1 MANKRTYI
9 NADEE
14 LIIQGKLIIE
24 GNIEQR
30 QYTNTVT
37 YSETSFDGE
46 TFIINADGFDTS
58 NVATNATLR
67 LTSGAS
73 SADLTFNNAT
83 GQLDLTAPMNFGN
96 NDITA
101 NVIGNLTGTAANAT
115 VLETARNFSISG
127 DGSAPAVS
135 FDGSSNTDLVLT
147 LDTVNSNV
155 GSFGDA
161 ATVPNFTVNGKGLI
175 TAAGETA
182 VNITASQVSNFN
194 SSARALFAVLTGG
207 GDGSLTYNFTSGNF
221 TYTGP
226 SLAEVQARIDNSA
239 ANVQAHFSAGTNT
252 TYSPGTFDITDST
265 IRSKVSATDA
275 GGDGS
280 FSYNSTSGVFTY
292 TGPNQAEANARID
305 ARLSVVDNSTDSD
318 SALSYASGVFTFT
331 GPSTANI
338 RSKVSAVDSGGDGS
352 FAYNSSTGVFT
363 YTGPNASEVRAHLSA
378 GTGLTYSGGEFSITN
393 TGVSAGTYGSLVQ
406 IPNIT
411 VNAQGQITSAS
422 SNSIA
427 IPHNQITDF
436 QSAVESDVENYLSGG
451 DGIDY
456 ASGVIDVDTT
466 VVRTSGNQTIAG
478 TKTFTGTID
487 LTGSTN
493 NINRIDPATTLT
505 VDGDI
510 EILGDIN
517 AVNINTVTQTD
528 LFVTDANITL
538 RANSA
543 AAGDAYIL
551 VERGTPA
558 DAYIQW
564 NDSSDRWVFSHDI
577 QGDIVGQV
585 SDLSNHDTGDL
596 AEGSNLYYT
605 DERVADKIGAILTA
619 SGNLTVTYDDAAD
632 SITISES
639 LTTDDIAEGT
649 NLYYTDARVRAAVSA
664 TNGVAGYT
672 SGTGV
677 FSIPSTTTHISE
689 GTNLYHTTSRARSA
703 ISVTDNGGDGSLSYD
718 SASGVI
724 SYTGPSQGEVLA
736 HISGGTGI
744 SVDGSGVISTTDAQI
759 DHDQL
764 LNFNTNEHIDHTTVD
779 IIAGAGLTGGGDIS
793 SSRTLNVVGGDG
805 ITANADDIEVDSTVI
820 RTTGDQSLAG
830 AKTFTG
836 SLLIPSSSATANGAI
851 YHDNANSKAY
861 IYLNDSQIE
870 ITPAVDAGDVEDV
883 GATGTNIYAGS
894 RASGNT
900 TIHGIKSIASSTYS
914 TLTEIANVI
923 TVDADISAIRGAFSA
938 TDNAGDGTFTYN
950 SATGEF
956 SYSGVSQ
963 AQIRSEFNA
972 SGSTLS
978 YNAST
983 GVFTSTADNY
993 GSWQFD
999 TDSGSAETVTS
1010 GEVVT
1015 FVGGTNMD
1023 VTHSGNT
1030 ITITNT
1036 NSADITSVVA
1046 GTGLTGGGTAG
1057 DVTLNV
1063 DMSAFD
1069 TGDLAE
1075 GSNLYHTTA
1084 RARAAISASGDI
1096 SYDSSTGVI
1105 SFSAAAAPVTS
1116 VNTQT
1121 GAVVLDTDDIAEAT
1135 NLYFTNERV
1144 DDRVANLITA
1154 GVNVAK
1160 TYDDANGT
1168 LEIRVPFENIQDIVG
1183 AQLVTNGSHTGISV
1197 SYDDAN
1203 DAAIDLAI
1211 IPSYIKG
1218 LFSAGGD
1225 LSYNSSTG
1233 EFSFTNDAG
1242 DIESVGAGNGLT
1254 GGGSSGA
1261 VTLNVGGGYGIAV
1274 GTDNIEVSNS
1284 DIRGLFTGSGD
1295 ISYNSATGAISFTE
1309 RTDSEVRGLF
1319 STSGDLSY
1327 NSSTGAFSFTER
1339 TDSQIRALFSAGGDL
1354 SYNSST
1360 GQFSINDA
1368 GGTVTSVS
1376 VGTGLDVINASTN
1389 PTISLDLSELTDLT
1403 NTMDSS
1409 DEFIVLDAGAERRK
1423 AASEIGLSIFNNDSG
1438 FTTNVGDITAVSTSG
1453 IGLSGGG
1460 SSGAVTI
1467 TSNATANNTASTIVA
1482 RDSSGNFSAGVITGT
1497 ATSARYADL
1506 AEIYSAD
1513 ASYDPGTVLVIGG
1526 DAEVTVTDEPGSYQA
1541 VGVVSTDPAYLMNS
1555 EANGVAVALRG
1566 RVPCKVAGVC
1576 KKGDVLITSDLP
1588 GHAMVAADP
1597 KSISP
1602 LQIIG
1607 RALEHKT
1614 EAAPGIVEII
1624 V

>member
-115 VLETARNFSISG
+115 VLETARNFTISG

-135 FDGSSNTDLVLT
+135 FDGSSNTNLVLT
-147 LDTVNSNV
+147 LDTVNSDV

-182 VNITASQVSNFN
+182 VNITASQVSDFET
-194 SSARALFAVLTGG
+194 AAEALFSIGTNSGDGDLSYANGVFDYTGPTAAEAHAHFSAVDAG
-207 GDGSLTYNFTSGNF
+207 GDGSFSYSNGVF

-226 SLAEVQARIDNSA
+226 SASEVRAHLSA
-239 ANVQAHFSAGTNT
+239 S
-252 TYSPGTFDITDST
+252 
-265 IRSKVSATDA
+265 DA

-352 FAYNSSTGVFT
+352 FAYNAGTGAFT
-363 YTGPNASEVRAHLSA
+363 YTGPSATEVRAHLSA
-378 GTGLTYSGGEFSITN
+378 GTGLTYSAGQFSITN
-393 TGVSAGTYGSLVQ
+393 TAVSASSYGSATA
-406 IPNIT
+406 IPTYT
-411 VNAQGQITSAS
+411 VNAQGQLTAAS
-422 SNSIA
+422 DVDIA
-427 IPHNQITDF
+427 IPHSQVTDF

-466 VVRTSGNQTIAG
+466 VVRTSGNQSIAG

-564 NDSSDRWVFSHDI
+564 NDSTDRWVFSHDI

-619 SGNLTVTYDDAAD
+619 SGNLSVTYDDAAD

-649 NLYYTDARVRAAVSA
+649 NLYYTDARARAAVSA

-689 GTNLYHTTSRARSA
+689 GTNLYHTTSRVRSA

-718 SASGVI
+718 SASGII

-744 SVDGSGVISTTDAQI
+744 SVDGSGVISTTDSQI

-779 IIAGAGLTGGGDIS
+779 ITAGAGLQGGGDITAT
-793 SSRTLNVVGGDG
+793 RTLNVVGGDG

-836 SLLIPSSSATANGAI
+836 SLLIPSASATANGAI

-883 GATGTNIYAGS
+883 GVAGTNIYAGS

-900 TIHGIKSIASSTYS
+900 TIHGIKSIADGTYS
-914 TLTEIANVI
+914 TLSESANVI

-993 GSWQFD
+993 SSWQFD

-1010 GEVVT
+1010 GELVT

-1063 DMSAFD
+1063 NMGAFD
-1069 TGDLAE
+1069 TSDLAE
-1075 GSNLYHTTA
+1075 HSSALYYTDA

-1096 SYDSSTGVI
+1096 SYNSTTGVI
-1105 SFSAAAAPVTS
+1105 SFTAATAPVTS
-1116 VNTQT
+1116 VNTLT
-1121 GAVVLDTDDIAEAT
+1121 GAVVLDTDDVAEGST
-1135 NLYFTNERV
+1135 NLYYSNARV
-1144 DDRVANLITA
+1144 DAYINSSITTTDVSEGDNEYFTTARARSALSGSSGVNYNSTTGAITA
-1154 GVNVAK
+1154 
-1160 TYDDANGT
+1160 DQS
-1168 LEIRVPFENIQDIVG
+1168 EIR
-1183 AQLVTNGSHTGISV
+1183 AM
-1197 SYDDAN
+1197 
-1203 DAAIDLAI
+1203 
-1211 IPSYIKG
+1211 
-1218 LFSAGGD
+1218 FSAGGD
-1225 LSYNSSTG
+1225 LSYDSSTG
-1233 EFSFTNDAG
+1233 TFSFTNDAG
-1242 DIESVGAGNGLT
+1242 DIESVTAGNGLT
-1254 GGGSSGA
+1254 GGGTSGG
-1261 VTLNVGGGYGIAV
+1261 VTLHVGGGYGIAV
-1274 GTDNIEVSNS
+1274 GANSVEVANS
-1284 DIRGLFTGSGD
+1284 DIRGLFSGSGD
-1295 ISYNSATGAISFTE
+1295 ISYDSSTGTFSFT
-1309 RTDSEVRGLF
+1309 DSDRSDATIRGLF
-1319 STSGDLSY
+1319 SASGDLSY
-1327 NSSTGAFSFTER
+1327 NSGTGAFSFTER
-1339 TDSQIRALFSAGGDL
+1339 TNAEVRALISGTGL
-1354 SYNSST
+1354 ISYNSTTGVIST
-1360 GQFSINDA
+1360 SADNYSSWTFMEGNGSETGTITSGGTLHFEQGTGIQVEKTAANQLTFTNTAPDQTVALTGTGSVSVSGTYPNFSINGTDTNTTYSA
-1368 GGTVTSVS
+1368 GT
-1376 VGTGLDVINASTN
+1376 
-1389 PTISLDLSELTDLT
+1389 DLSLSGTQFNVVSSTAAGNNTLAKRDGSGNLTA
-1403 NTMDSS
+1403 N
-1409 DEFIVLDAGAERRK
+1409 
-1423 AASEIGLSIFNNDSG
+1423 IFN
-1438 FTTNVGDITAVSTSG
+1438 
-1453 IGLSGGG
+1453 
-1460 SSGAVTI
+1460 
-1467 TSNATANNTASTIVA
+1467 
-1482 RDSSGNFSAGVITGT
+1482 GT

-1526 DAEVTVTDEPGSYQA
+1526 NAEVTVTDEPGSFA
-1541 VGVVSTDPAYLMNS
+1541 VIGVVSTDPAYLMNS

-1566 RVPCKVAGVC
+1566 RVPCKVSGNVN
-1576 KKGDVLITSDLP
+1576 KGDVLITSDLP

-1597 KSISP
+1597 KSLSP

-1607 RALEHKT
+1607 RALETKT
-1614 EAAPGIVEII
+1614 EAAPGIIEII